1 MRTVP
6 VLLDVFA
13 SPRHAGSRTRTLR
26 DAFVEAWLESHPGG
40 QVITVDLPALEEG
53 LPELDAWDVEAKLQ
67 VMYGRGELTDELARR
82 WDKLTRF
89 TDQLHLADVVL
100 VSSPMWNFSVPWT
113 LKRWLDVVVQP
124 RLTFEVRDGAF
135 HGLLRGRKGVLLLT
149 RDGAYGPGTPFEKMD
164 FQLPYLRQV
173 MAFLGLE
180 PVHAVVAEPLGVAG
194 PEAAAR
200 ALAKAREEA
209 VEIARKV

>member
-1 MRTVP
+1 MT

-13 SPRHAGSRTRTLR
+13 SPRRASSRTRALR
-26 DAFVEAWLESHPGG
+26 NAFVEAWLKAHPGG
-40 QVITVDLPALEEG
+40 QVLTVDLPALEVG
-53 LPELDAWDVEAKLQ
+53 IPELDEWDVEAKLQ
-67 VMYGRGELTDELARR
+67 MMYGRGQLTEELAKR
-82 WDKLTRF
+82 WDTLTRF

-100 VSSPMWNFSVPWT
+100 ISSPMWNFSIPWT

-149 RDGAYGPGTPFEKMD
+149 RDGAYGPGTAHEKMD

-173 MAFLGLE
+173 MGFLGID
-180 PVHAVVAEPLGVAG
+180 PVHAVVAEPLSVAG
-194 PEAAAR
+194 PDVATK
-200 ALAKAREEA
+200 ALAKAMDEA
-209 VEIARKV
+209 VEIAKKV